1 MSFVRF
7 IEGHSRTIL
16 VVAFALSLGG
26 AIAAFSLAVGLFPQV
41 TFPRIRITVDAGDR
55 PADQMA
61 LMVTR
66 KVEEAVRQI
75 PGVQDLKSTSSR
87 GSAELSVDFGW
98 GRDMIAATLNV
109 NAALQSILPQLPK
122 ETQFIVKRMDPNVFT
137 IIAYSL
143 TSDTLSPVDLKD
155 IALYQITPLLTPIP
169 GVARVEVQGG
179 AVAEIQVLVDPLKLD
194 AFGLAL
200 TDVSTAITNGNSLTA
215 LGKVEDFHKLYLVM
229 SNNTM
234 NESEQ
239 IRDTVVRA
247 DPRSVVRVRDVA
259 EVVDGTLKEWVRTF
273 ADRKV
278 AVLFQIYEQPDGNAV
293 DIAGQVRDKLNEFA
307 KTLPAG
313 VRLANWYDQ
322 SVLVVQSAKTVRDAV
337 LIGLLLSAVVLFLFL
352 RSWSTILVAV
362 IVVPATLLSSV
373 LLLSALGQSFNI
385 MTLGGIAAAVGLIID
400 DVIVMVEHIAR
411 RAGAPNVPG
420 GPQVGRGA
428 VLPAGQEFMPPLTG
442 SSLAT
447 MIVFV
452 PLGFLSGLVGAFAK
466 ALSITM
472 GCALGISYLMA
483 AFVVPILCRY
493 LINFETYKDPGA
505 EKSGWFNRSH
515 AYLLDGLFARPWMLV
530 VLLLPVLG
538 IGYYAY
544 QNVPTG
550 FMPAADE
557 GGFVFD
563 YYTLPGTSLAETE
576 RQMKQVDAII
586 ANVPEIDTISRRTG
600 YGLGGD
606 LFEPNHGD
614 MFLRLKTPDEMRKEG
629 KKRRRIDKVI
639 EEINNKV
646 SQDVPG
652 IEIELAQIME
662 DLIGD
667 LTAVPEPIEVRLFAD
682 DPAKLIPQA
691 LQLAELVEKV
701 QGVTEVK
708 SGVVYAG
715 DALNIQVDPVK
726 ASLEG
731 MAPQDIATIVD
742 SYIEGTV
749 ATTLPLTIK
758 TVDVR
763 VMLPEKLRRR
773 EQDILNLP
781 IRAPD
786 GHIFPLYRVAS
797 VTPETGQPEINRR
810 NLQRTVA
817 ITGRI
822 EGRDLGSTLN
832 DLKRVLDAPQNQAP
846 GVTYVLGGL
855 YEQQQLAFAALTRVF
870 IAALIAEV
878 ILLLFLYERF
888 WLPLIIITT
897 SLLSTSAVFVALWL
911 TKVELNITALMGMTM
926 IIGIS
931 TEMAIFYVSE
941 YTELLHTMSPREALR
956 EAARNRL
963 RPITMTTLAA
973 IVTLMPL
980 ALAIGEGA
988 DVQQPLAIAICAGLA
1003 LQFPTVLLAVP
1014 VLIGLTLRRQERT
1027 AAPMPPVPHG
1037 APAE

>member
-1 MSFVRF
+1 MNFVAF
-7 IEGHSRTIL
+7 VEGHARTIL
-16 VVAFALSLGG
+16 VVALALSLAG
-26 AIAAFSLAVGLFPQV
+26 AVAAFSLSVGLFPQV
-41 TFPRIRITVDAGDR
+41 TFPRIRITVDSGDR

-66 KVEEAVRQI
+66 KVEEAVRQV
-75 PGVQDLKSTSSR
+75 PGVEDLKSTSSR
-87 GSAELSVDFGW
+87 GSAELSADFGW
-98 GRDMIAATLNV
+98 GRDMIAATLSV
-109 NAALQSILPQLPK
+109 NAALQSILPSLPK
-122 ETQFIVKRMDPNVFT
+122 DTTFVVRRMDPNVFT

-169 GVARVEVQGG
+169 GVARIEVQGG
-179 AVAEIQVLVDPLKLD
+179 AVAEIQVLVDPVKLD

-200 TDVSTAITNGNSLTA
+200 SDVSTAITNANSLQA

-229 SNNTM
+229 SNSTM
-234 NESEQ
+234 SEAEQ

-247 DPRSVVRVRDVA
+247 DPRSLVRVRDVA
-259 EVVDGTLKEWVRTF
+259 DVRDGTLKEWVTTF
-273 ADRKV
+273 ADGKA
-278 AVLFQIYEQPDGNAV
+278 AVLFQVYEQPDGNAV
-293 DIAGQVRDKLNEFA
+293 EIAAQVRDKLADFA
-307 KTLPAG
+307 KTLPRG

-322 SVLVVQSAKTVRDAV
+322 SVLVVQSAKSVRDAV
-337 LIGLLLSAVVLFLFL
+337 LIGLALSGIVLFVFL

-362 IVVPATLLSSV
+362 LVVPATLLTAV
-373 LLLSALGQSFNI
+373 LLLGALGQSFNI

-411 RAGAPNVPG
+411 RAGAPDVPD
-420 GPQVGRGA
+420 GPVVGREA
-428 VLPAGQEFMPPLTG
+428 VLPAGKEFMRPLTG

-447 MIVFV
+447 LIVFV
-452 PLGFLSGLVGAFAK
+452 PLGFLGGLVGSFAK

-472 GCALGISYLMA
+472 GVALGISYLLT
-483 AFVVPILCRY
+483 AFAVPVLCRY
-493 LINFETYKDPGA
+493 LINFDRWKDPGA

-515 AYLLDGLFARPWMLV
+515 SYLLDGLFRRPWLLV
-530 VLLLPVLG
+530 ILLIPILALG
-538 IGYYAY
+538 YVAY
-544 QNVPTG
+544 DKVPTG
-550 FMPAADE
+550 FMPKADE

-563 YYTLPGTSLAETE
+563 YYTQAGTSLEETE
-576 RQMKQVDAII
+576 REMRQVEKII
-586 ANVPEIDTISRRTG
+586 ATVPEIETIARHTG

-614 MFLRLKTPDEMRKEG
+614 MFLRLKKADDMPPG
-629 KKRRRIDKVI
+629 KKRRPIDQVI
-639 EEINNKV
+639 KELNDRV
-646 SQDVPG
+646 SQDVPA
-652 IEIELAQIME
+652 IEIEILQLME

-667 LTAVPEPIEVRLFAD
+667 LTAVPQPIEIRLFAD

-691 LQLAELVEKV
+691 LALKELVEKV
-701 QGVTEVK
+701 EGVTEVK
-708 SGVVYAG
+708 SGVVLAG

-731 MAPQDIATIVD
+731 MTAADIANAVS
-742 SYIEGTV
+742 SYVGGTV
-749 ATTLPLTIK
+749 ATTLPLAIK

-763 VMLPEKLRRR
+763 IMLPEAMRRR
-773 EQDILNLP
+773 EQDIIALP

-786 GHIFPLYRVAS
+786 GHIFPLYRVAK
-797 VTPETGQPEINRR
+797 VTPEIGQPEINRR

-822 EGRDLGSTLN
+822 EGRDLGSTLA
-832 DLKRVLDAPQNQAP
+832 DLKRLLGLPGILAP
-846 GVTYVLGGL
+846 GITYQLGGL
-855 YEQQQLAFAALTRVF
+855 YEQQQIAFVGLAKVF
-870 IAALIAEV
+870 VGALIAELV
-878 ILLLFLYERF
+878 LLLFLYERF
-888 WLPLIIITT
+888 WLPIIIITT

-911 TKVELNITALMGMTM
+911 TNVELNITALMGMTM
-926 IIGIS
+926 IVGIS

-941 YTELLHTMSPREALR
+941 YAELAHHLPPHEALR

-973 IVTLMPL
+973 MLTLMPL
-980 ALAIGEGA
+980 ALAFGEGS
-988 DVQQPLAIAICAGLA
+988 DLQQPLAIAIVAGLA

-1014 VLIGLTLRRQERT
+1014 VLIGLTMRRERRT
-1027 AAPMPPVPHG
+1027 ATPAAPVPQP